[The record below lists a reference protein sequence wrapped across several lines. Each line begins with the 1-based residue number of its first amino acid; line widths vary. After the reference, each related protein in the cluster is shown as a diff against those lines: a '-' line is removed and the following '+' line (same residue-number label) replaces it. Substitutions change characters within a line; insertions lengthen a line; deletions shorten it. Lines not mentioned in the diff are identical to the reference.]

1 MPDDLSHEAI
11 VDRRASIVEQAVG
24 IDYAAFELGQLAFD
38 YEGLMASVGY
48 DLDEIRRIQ
57 CSAKVGETPLLEL
70 ENLTRLVRAVA
81 PPGRGATILAKDEAA
96 NPSGSFKARRAALA
110 VYEARRLGYAG
121 VIAATSGNY
130 GAAVAS
136 QAAMQGVAC
145 IILQE
150 VFDSAGRG
158 QPEILEKGRACEAY
172 GAEVWQLTV
181 GPELFSTMLQLL
193 DETGYYSASLY
204 TPQAVA
210 GIETLGWEI
219 ARDVRARYGRS
230 PDAVVVTH
238 AGGGN
243 VAGTA
248 RGLRAGGCEGTTVIG
263 ASVDLRGL
271 HMASDRDFNRKSFT
285 TGHTGFGI
293 PFLTNPDRVDV
304 PRSAARALR
313 YLDRYVMVT
322 QGEVFYVTEALAQL
336 EGLERGPAGNTSL
349 AAAFVVAQELDE
361 DAIVVVQETEYTG
374 AGKHPTAQLT
384 FARERGIEVRRGRP
398 SENVPGCVIAI
409 PRRPEELS
417 ITEWDLEEIRR
428 SYLRRAVAGRPVAL
442 LGEEDLEFLAAEVRQ
457 SVDQVHDLLAA
468 DEAGVADSV
477 GG

>member
-1 MPDDLSHEAI
+1 MPDDRSHEAI
-11 VDRRASIVEQAVG
+11 VDRRASIVERAVG

-48 DLDEIRRIQ
+48 ELDEIRRIQ
-57 CSAKVGETPLLEL
+57 RSTKVGETPLLEL

-81 PPGRGATILAKDEAA
+81 PPGKGARILVKDEAA

-110 VYEARRLGYAG
+110 VHEARRLGYAG

-219 ARDVRARYGRS
+219 ARTCAHATDARRTRS
-230 PDAVVVTH
+230 SSPTR
-238 AGGGN
+238 G
-243 VAGTA
+243 AGTL
-248 RGLRAGGCEGTTVIG
+248 RVLRAG
-263 ASVDLRGL
+263 
-271 HMASDRDFNRKSFT
+271 
-285 TGHTGFGI
+285 
-293 PFLTNPDRVDV
+293 
-304 PRSAARALR
+304 
-313 YLDRYVMVT
+313 
-322 QGEVFYVTEALAQL
+322 
-336 EGLERGPAGNTSL
+336 
-349 AAAFVVAQELDE
+349 
-361 DAIVVVQETEYTG
+361 
-374 AGKHPTAQLT
+374 
-384 FARERGIEVRRGRP
+384 
-398 SENVPGCVIAI
+398 
-409 PRRPEELS
+409 
-417 ITEWDLEEIRR
+417 
-428 SYLRRAVAGRPVAL
+428 
-442 LGEEDLEFLAAEVRQ
+442 
-457 SVDQVHDLLAA
+457 
-468 DEAGVADSV
+468 
-477 GG
+477 